1 MSSVIE
7 VSGLSKQFKLY
18 RHARDRVKEWIHPLR
33 KKYHTG
39 FQALNDVSFT
49 IRSGETVGIIG
60 RNGSGKSTILQ
71 IISGVMSPSNGNVN
85 VNGRIAALLELGTGF
100 DNELTGRENLF
111 LNGSIMGFTAEEV
124 QARIPEIE
132 SFADIGHF
140 IDQPVKVYSSG
151 MFVRLAFAAA
161 IHVDPDILIVDEA
174 LAVGDVKFQNKCYRK
189 FHEFKKL
196 GKTIIF
202 VTHSTDLIAK
212 HCDRAI
218 LLHNGTK
225 IEDGEP
231 NQVINRYLE
240 LLLGIAPTEADDNTE
255 TVEEQTPLIIEQ
267 DVDVDGLPKAIKS
280 FIQSTEASDRC
291 SQNPTYNQNEHRYG
305 SEKGR
310 VVDFLVYT
318 GQQINPVRIDAHEM
332 VEIYVKYNFLD
343 EVKIPIY
350 GFTLKTLDGVEILG
364 SNNLFEKQD
373 VRPRERGE
381 IAIYK
386 IKLPFKLISGEYFF
400 SIGLAEF
407 VDGDTPPIDRRY
419 DLIHLKVANSSSRYG
434 LVDLDMEIEEII

>member
-196 GKTIIF
+196 GKTII
-202 VTHSTDLIAK
+202 
-212 HCDRAI
+212 
-218 LLHNGTK
+218 
-225 IEDGEP
+225 
-231 NQVINRYLE
+231 
-240 LLLGIAPTEADDNTE
+240 
-255 TVEEQTPLIIEQ
+255 
-267 DVDVDGLPKAIKS
+267 
-280 FIQSTEASDRC
+280 
-291 SQNPTYNQNEHRYG
+291 
-305 SEKGR
+305 
-310 VVDFLVYT
+310 
-318 GQQINPVRIDAHEM
+318 
-332 VEIYVKYNFLD
+332 
-343 EVKIPIY
+343 
-350 GFTLKTLDGVEILG
+350 
-364 SNNLFEKQD
+364 
-373 VRPRERGE
+373 
-381 IAIYK
+381 
-386 IKLPFKLISGEYFF
+386 
-400 SIGLAEF
+400 
-407 VDGDTPPIDRRY
+407 
-419 DLIHLKVANSSSRYG
+419 
-434 LVDLDMEIEEII
+434 